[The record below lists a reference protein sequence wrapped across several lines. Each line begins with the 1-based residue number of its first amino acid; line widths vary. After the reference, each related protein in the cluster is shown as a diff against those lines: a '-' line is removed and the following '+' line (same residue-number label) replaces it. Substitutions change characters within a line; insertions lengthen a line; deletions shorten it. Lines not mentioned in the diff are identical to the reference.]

1 MTLLFIRSLFVIMSG
16 VVGYYIGILVQYPLL
31 GAELGSLGGLVII
44 FIENRLRRVSVKGL
58 SSMVFGLLLGIFM
71 AKLLSDIISL
81 LPLGEFIHSI
91 SRVVLTLVFSYFG
104 AVMTLRGKDE
114 FNVIIPYVRFKRQDV
129 RGEDIL
135 LDTSAIIDGRVVD
148 IYKAN
153 FCRGGSSCPAVSFR
167 NCKRSPIP
175 PMTSNANAAG
185 AAWNCCV
192 ICKKDSKIEV
202 HIHEEDLPDI
212 DNVDEKL
219 VKLAR
224 MMDARICT
232 TDFNLGRIAV
242 LQGVGILNIHE
253 LVNAV
258 KSVVL
263 TGERLEVRL
272 VREGKEP
279 NQAIAFLEDGT
290 MIVVSGAQ
298 KLIGKKAAVTVTSV
312 LQTQAGKMIFAR
324 LPTDSTR
331 PKAPPAGSL
340 SAGGEEEQ

>member
-44 FIENRLRRVSVKGL
+44 FIESRLQRVSVKGL

-71 AKLLSDIISL
+71 AKLLSDILSL

-91 SRVVLTLVFSYFG
+91 SRVILTLALSYFG
-104 AVMTLRGKDE
+104 AVMALRGKDE

-129 RGEDIL
+129 RGEDVL

-153 FCRGGSSCPAVSFR
+153 FLTGRLVVPRCVLQELQKISDSADDIKRERGRRGMELLR
-167 NCKRSPIP
+167 H
-175 PMTSNANAAG
+175 MQ
-185 AAWNCCV
+185 
-192 ICKKDSKIEV
+192 KDSKVEV

-212 DNVDEKL
+212 ADVDEKL

-232 TDFNLGRIAV
+232 TDSNLGRIAA
-242 LQGVGILNIHE
+242 LRGVEVLNIHE
-253 LVNAV
+253 LVNAI

-272 VREGKEP
+272 VREGKGP
-279 NQAIAFLEDGT
+279 DQAVAFLDDGT

-298 KLIGKKAAVTVTSV
+298 KLIGKKVTVVVTSV
-312 LQTQAGKMIFAR
+312 LQAQTGKMIFAR
-324 LPTDSTR
+324 LP
-331 PKAPPAGSL
+331 AGSFPQGTSGL
-340 SAGGEEEQ
+340 REEP

>member
-58 SSMVFGLLLGIFM
+58 SSMVSGLLLGIFM

-104 AVMTLRGKDE
+104 AVMALRGKDE

-153 FCRGGSSCPAVSFR
+153 FLSGRLVVPRCVLQELQKISDSADDIKRERGRRGMELLR
-167 NCKRSPIP
+167 H
-175 PMTSNANAAG
+175 MQ
-185 AAWNCCV
+185 
-192 ICKKDSKIEV
+192 KDSKIEI

-242 LQGVGILNIHE
+242 LQGVEILNIHE

>member
-1 MTLLFIRSLFVIMSG
+1 MTLLFIRGLFVIMSG
-16 VVGYYIGILVQYPLL
+16 VIGYYIGILVQYPLV
-31 GAELGSLGGLVII
+31 GAEIGCLTGLMII
-44 FIENRLRRVSVKGL
+44 FIENRLQRVSVKGL

-81 LPLGEFIHSI
+81 LPLGEFVHSA

-104 AVMTLRGKDE
+104 AVMALRGKDE

-129 RGEDIL
+129 RGEDVL

-148 IYKAN
+148 IYKTN
-153 FCRGGSSCPAVSFR
+153 FLSGHLVVPRCVLQELQKISDSADDIKRERGRRGMELLR
-167 NCKRSPIP
+167 H
-175 PMTSNANAAG
+175 MQ
-185 AAWNCCV
+185 
-192 ICKKDSKIEV
+192 KDSKVEI
-202 HIHEEDLPDI
+202 HIHEDDLPDSTS
-212 DNVDEKL
+212 VDEKL

-242 LQGVGILNIHE
+242 LQGVEILNIHE

-279 NQAIAFLEDGT
+279 DQAIAFLDDGT
-290 MIVVSGAQ
+290 MIVVNDAQ
-298 KLIGKKAAVTVTSV
+298 KLIGKKVTVVVTSV

-324 LPTDSTR
+324 IE
-331 PKAPPAGSL
+331 K
-340 SAGGEEEQ
+340 